1 MPTQT
6 TIKRTITI
14 KKYTITTKVA
24 TGKSSTLSSESALA
38 QAMSHLE
45 GNIPSSS
52 QKQ

>member
-14 KKYTITTKVA
+14 KKYTITRSVI

-38 QAMSHLE
+38 QAMSDLIS
-45 GNIPSSS
+45 NIPTSS